1 MTPSAMT
8 QDATG
13 ANVELVA
20 PDTVAP
26 GQTVPL
32 VFRLTDAQTGQ
43 PLTDLVDSH
52 ERPMHLIA
60 VRQDLEQFQHI
71 HPQPTGTPGEYRVE
85 ATFPEPGTYLLF
97 DEFTRASGQQV
108 VHRDTLTV
116 GAPSASAAVLTE
128 DLSPKLDGQTRV
140 RLQSAAP
147 PRAGQ
152 PARPTFRIEN
162 AQTGQPVRDLSPY
175 LGAPAH
181 AVILD
186 QAASTFVHTHGE
198 AVGATD
204 TGHMAADHGAGHG
217 VGQGNVTYGPEIA
230 IEHTFPAPGLY
241 KLWGQFQT
249 RDGQVVTADFV
260 VRVDE

>member
-1 MTPSAMT
+1 
-8 QDATG
+8 
-13 ANVELVA
+13 
-20 PDTVAP
+20 
-26 GQTVPL
+26 
-32 VFRLTDAQTGQ
+32 
-43 PLTDLVDSH
+43 
-52 ERPMHLIA
+52 MHLIV

-152 PARPTFRIEN
+152 PARLTFRIEN
-162 AQTGQPVRDLSPY
+162 AQTGQPVRDLSAVSRRTGPR
-175 LGAPAH
+175 GDPRSGGEHVRAHPRRGRGCHRRPA
-181 AVILD
+181 
-186 QAASTFVHTHGE
+186 TWR
-198 AVGATD
+198 
-204 TGHMAADHGAGHG
+204 ADHGAGHG

-230 IEHTFPAPGLY
+230 IAAHVPAPGLY

-260 VRVDE
+260 VRVAE